1 MQLLVILIAI
11 PMIRLLYRLVLV
23 ETGLGSIAYDR
34 ISHVLRNPLADV
46 TLLVIAI
53 VAVVT
58 IMTELVTLFVSITPP
73 RRRRD
78 LVPARAAPGLGNDQE
93 AAPPATPASSR
104 GPTQPSMCDTR
115 SRGKCVQQFGRH
127 DRKDCVMT

>member
-1 MQLLVILIAI
+1 MPLLVILIAI

-58 IMTELVTLFVSITPP
+58 IMTERLPCSYWHHTTKTATRP
-73 RRRRD
+73 RSGSCC
-78 LVPARAAPGLGNDQE
+78 ARSGE
-93 AAPPATPASSR
+93 
-104 GPTQPSMCDTR
+104 R
-115 SRGKCVQQFGRH
+115 SRSCSTHNASLQQGSHSAFH
-127 DRKDCVMT
+127 V

>member
-58 IMTELVTLFVSITPP
+58 IMTELVTLFVLASHHQDGDATSF
-73 RRRRD
+73 R
-78 LVPARAAPGLGNDQE
+78 LVLRQVWGTIKKLVHPQGLLMIVYLILLLPLGHLGLTTILTKKVQCHHSSAR
-93 AAPPATPASSR
+93 S
-104 GPTQPSMCDTR
+104 
-115 SRGKCVQQFGRH
+115 
-127 DRKDCVMT
+127 